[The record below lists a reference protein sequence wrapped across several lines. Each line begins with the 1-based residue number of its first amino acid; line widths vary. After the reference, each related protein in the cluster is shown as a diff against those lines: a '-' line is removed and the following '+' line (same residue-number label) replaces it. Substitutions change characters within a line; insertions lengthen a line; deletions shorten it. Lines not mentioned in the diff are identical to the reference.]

1 MSREEQEQRRR
12 MRREEEERW
21 KKLVTYYL
29 FQKNAK
35 EKAETEKKYEGD
47 PMPVLMAVLSARGIA
62 ARLFEKR
69 PGAMSALDILAA
81 LERFEEP
88 ESPMMELLRVMR
100 EEPGNEKELN
110 RCVARCIT
118 EEPLRLSRRVELEQK
133 SEAAGLAEPEELAE
147 RAERLRYEMAL
158 LRIVMPPE
166 LFRELC
172 GVLRRRGVQTDLEK
186 DIPRAR
192 EREAATPE
200 KERERAEQKRAPE
213 RILKPDK
220 V

>member
-29 FQKNAK
+29 FQKYAK

-100 EEPGNEKELN
+100 EEPGNAKELN

-118 EEPLRLSRRVELEQK
+118 EEPLRLSRK
-133 SEAAGLAEPEELAE
+133 SWGL
-147 RAERLRYEMAL
+147 RLLQHVRDESHRFAQHYHH
-158 LRIVMPPE
+158 I
-166 LFRELC
+166 
-172 GVLRRRGVQTDLEK
+172 LRRKSVLGD
-186 DIPRAR
+186 D
-192 EREAATPE
+192 
-200 KERERAEQKRAPE
+200 
-213 RILKPDK
+213 
-220 V
+220 

>member
-21 KKLVTYYL
+21 KKFIAYCL
-29 FQKNAK
+29 FQKYTK
-35 EKAETEKKYEGD
+35 EKEAVEKKYGND
-47 PMPVLMAVLSARGIA
+47 PMPMLMTVLSARGIA
-62 ARLFEKR
+62 VRLFEKR

-147 RAERLRYEMAL
+147 RAERLR
-158 LRIVMPPE
+158 
-166 LFRELC
+166 
-172 GVLRRRGVQTDLEK
+172 
-186 DIPRAR
+186 
-192 EREAATPE
+192 
-200 KERERAEQKRAPE
+200 
-213 RILKPDK
+213 
-220 V
+220 

>member
-29 FQKNAK
+29 FQKYAK
-35 EKAETEKKYEGD
+35 EKAEAEEKYGSN
-47 PMPVLMAVLSARGIA
+47 PMPVLMTVLSARGIA

-69 PGAMSALDILAA
+69 PGAMGALDLLAA

-88 ESPMMELLRVMR
+88 ESPMMELLRAMR
-100 EEPGNEKELN
+100 EGPGNEKELN

-133 SEAAGLAEPEELAE
+133 SEAAGLAGPEELAE
-147 RAERLRYEMAL
+147 RTERLRYELAL

-172 GVLRRRGVQTDLEK
+172 GVLRERGVQ
-186 DIPRAR
+186 PA
-192 EREAATPE
+192 PE
-200 KERERAEQKRAPE
+200 KELPRAGGREDSEKARERAEKQRVPE
-213 RILKPDK
+213 LVLKPAQDR
-220 V
+220 